1 MSHAA
6 TILDISVKHLPNLE
20 IMCFFLAGLA
30 FCLLT
35 AVCEVIKS
43 DQKIKYVFK
52 FLGKDNTF
60 KHDKALLAQDF
71 AHVTGNFFGDQG
83 MF

>member
-1 MSHAA
+1 LH
-6 TILDISVKHLPNLE
+6 ILK
-20 IMCFFLAGLA
+20 
-30 FCLLT
+30 
-35 AVCEVIKS
+35 
-43 DQKIKYVFK
+43 KIKYVFK